1 MLNFNILYIITTQP
15 CVNCHAANCRI
26 KVICFIKRFSLPY
39 QLIAHPPYTTGK
51 QAFAVKINRLSIST
65 RISPDKVIRSYFCIL
80 KLIKMK
86 KGFIYVLLAVATI
99 PVTAQKID
107 YTAFKLKNGLQ
118 VILHQDK
125 SAPVVAVSVMYHV
138 GSKDEQ
144 PNRTG
149 FAHFFEHLL
158 FEGTANIKK
167 GEFQNIVSANG
178 GINNANTSV
187 DRTYYF
193 ELFPSNQLETGLWLE
208 SERMLHPVI
217 NEIGVKTQNEVVKE
231 EKRLRYD
238 NQPYGNFLGEIRKR
252 LFTKHPYRWIP
263 IGSMA
268 DLDAASLGEFQ
279 DFFKKFYTPANA
291 VLAIAGDIDIAKTK
305 LLAERYF
312 ADIPPGTPIVKSTF
326 VEDPITKEIIDTAYD
341 SNIQIPAIMAGYR
354 IPGMTSDENTAMEMI
369 SSVLSTGKSSRLF
382 KKMVDEKKNALQ
394 VGSFNNSME
403 DYGAYIL
410 YAIPNN
416 NNEPDTL
423 LKDIDEEIVKL
434 QTELISELEFTK
446 LQNQFEN
453 DFLDNNNRMIKVA
466 ENLASGYTFYKNIN
480 YANEALD
487 KIRKVTREDLRQAA
501 KKYLNKNQRVLLYYL
516 PKK

>member
-1 MLNFNILYIITTQP
+1 
-15 CVNCHAANCRI
+15 
-26 KVICFIKRFSLPY
+26 
-39 QLIAHPPYTTGK
+39 
-51 QAFAVKINRLSIST
+51 
-65 RISPDKVIRSYFCIL
+65 
-80 KLIKMK
+80 MK
-86 KGFIYVLLAVATI
+86 KGFSYLLLMLTAVSAS
-99 PVTAQKID
+99 AQKIA
-107 YTAFKLKNGLQ
+107 YTDFKLKNGLQ

-125 SAPVVAVSVMYHV
+125 SAPVVAVSVMFHV

-158 FEGTANIKK
+158 FEGSANIKK

-178 GINNANTSV
+178 GQNNANTSV
-187 DRTYYF
+187 DRTFYF
-193 ELFPSNQLETGLWLE
+193 EIFPSNQLETGLWLE

-291 VLAIAGDIDIAKTK
+291 VLVIAGDIDITKTK
-305 LLAERYF
+305 SLVENYF
-312 ADIPPGTPIVKSTF
+312 ADIPPGTPIVKSTY
-326 VEDPITKEIIDTAYD
+326 VEEPITKQIIDTAYD

-354 IPGMTSDENTAMEMI
+354 IPGITSDDNTAIEMV
-369 SSVLSTGKSSRLF
+369 SSVLSTGKSSRLY
-382 KKMVDEKKNALQ
+382 KKMVDEKKNSLQ

-416 NNEPDTL
+416 NTDIDTL

-434 QTELISELEFTK
+434 QTELISEDEFTK

-453 DFLDNNNRMIKVA
+453 DYLDNNNRMIKVA
-466 ENLASGYTFYKNIN
+466 ENLATGYTFYKNIN
-480 YANEALD
+480 NINVELD
-487 KIRKVTREDLRQAA
+487 KIRKITRQDIQQVA
-501 KKYLNKNQRVLLYYL
+501 KKYLNRNQRVLLYYL